1 MCADCNV
8 EKDVIF
14 ALSLYEDD
22 AVYEV
27 ALVTNHRYKK
37 FARTGHP
44 SGPTKFSFFFVVR
57 CGRGGG
63 RPTRVELKPTRT
75 KRVRSA
81 RRLQLGEEARLTDK
95 KSFDAYF
102 LSNRWA
108 DDIVIA

>member
-1 MCADCNV
+1 MKCNDV

-44 SGPTKFSFFFVVR
+44 SGPTKFSFFCR
-57 CGRGGG
+57 CLCDAGEAMKLPRGASADADEE
-63 RPTRVELKPTRT
+63 ELGAHVGCSLSK
-75 KRVRSA
+75 KRASRLANSKMKCYCRSTHA
-81 RRLQLGEEARLTDK
+81 
-95 KSFDAYF
+95 S
-102 LSNRWA
+102 S
-108 DDIVIA
+108 